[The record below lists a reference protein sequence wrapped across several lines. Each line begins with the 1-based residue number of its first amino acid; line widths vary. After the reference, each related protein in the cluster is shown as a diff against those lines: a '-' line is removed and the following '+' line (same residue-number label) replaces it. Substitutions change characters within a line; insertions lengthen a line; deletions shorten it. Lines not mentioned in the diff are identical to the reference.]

1 MAHARLAN
9 GGSPTRRKYL
19 AEKGIVLTPR
29 HKGQR
34 FNHGRLLL
42 AGGAVVT
49 FVAAPLV
56 MLSAASGVASNAV
69 TTPSRVAPPA
79 PTGPAA
85 LSSSPRVL
93 TMRQVQLMEARLV
106 LHRQAAAK
114 AAAHARIRAA
124 IALAEAQAAR
134 AQALANAHAA
144 AVRQAQEA
152 AAAIAARPATDHH
165 SASHKAAT
173 SGSHHRVGLATY
185 YYWHSGQCAS
195 PWLPHGTTVT
205 IRNNATGATARCVV
219 TDTQGNIPGHI
230 IDLDP
235 SVFTK
240 LASLSAGV
248 VGVTISW

>member
-1 MAHARLAN
+1 
-9 GGSPTRRKYL
+9 L

-29 HKGQR
+29 HKRQR
-34 FNHGRLLL
+34 ANHGRLLL
-42 AGGAVVT
+42 AGGAVVI
-49 FVAAPLV
+49 FVAAPLT

-69 TTPSRVAPPA
+69 TAPSSVASPA

-106 LHRQAAAK
+106 LHHQAAAK

-124 IALAEAQAAR
+124 IALAEAQAAQ

-152 AAAIAARPATDHH
+152 AAAIAARP
-165 SASHKAAT
+165 
-173 SGSHHRVGLATY
+173 GSNRRVGLATY

-235 SVFTK
+235 SVFSK
-240 LASLSAGV
+240 LASLSAGT